1 MPILGDM
8 VYWAQFGAHC
18 DKVVHV
24 RRLLSK
30 YRWHGSNATNA
41 AAPSIDALVLDEWK
55 TMRTNEALRERP
67 TGTIR
72 NWKLRGLLAVRSGI
86 KAKRYRQQGNTAYA
100 NRIVQAAKEITGTP
114 IWAAGKVLV
123 ELRDLVVYTI
133 LRRRRHPKNVFS

>member
-1 MPILGDM
+1 
-8 VYWAQFGAHC
+8 
-18 DKVVHV
+18 
-24 RRLLSK
+24 
-30 YRWHGSNATNA
+30 
-41 AAPSIDALVLDEWK
+41 
-55 TMRTNEALRERP
+55 
-67 TGTIR
+67 
-72 NWKLRGLLAVRSGI
+72 LAVRSGI